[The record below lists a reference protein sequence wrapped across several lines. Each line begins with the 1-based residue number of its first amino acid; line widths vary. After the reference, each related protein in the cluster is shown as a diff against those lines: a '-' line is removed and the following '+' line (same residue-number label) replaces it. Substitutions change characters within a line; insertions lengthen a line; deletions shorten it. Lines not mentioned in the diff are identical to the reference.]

1 MRSAHAAFTMNL
13 VGETDFTL
21 LVLPSDAY
29 ASDDRISVTV
39 DGAPVAWRI
48 RPAAHDTRELVFTAP
63 AGALAVEVDTSVDA
77 LQRPIDEG
85 DAARY
90 LDDSRY
96 VEASALRGFVDERF
110 GRVSGFE
117 QIAAMRQW
125 IARGFTYS
133 PALSVIDDSAVSTL
147 EKRGGMCRDYTHVMI
162 AMADLNKADGAD
174 TTAVQRIRKSAQ
186 QRVGIVAVVI
196 DEGGKRGRQIGHG
209 ARPCGG
215 GNEKSNGA
223 CRRSAAVRNAVIAR
237 SARNDGRCISR
248 AVSSRSRRS
257 PCPDSGR
264 RRVRWPRAGGCRHRR

>member
-162 AMADLNKADGAD
+162 AMARAAGIPARYVGVYAPGLRPPDFHAVAEVHIDGDWWVVDATGLAPRGSLIRIATGAD
-174 TTAVQRIRKSAQ
+174 ALETAWATTTGNPVLLQSLSVQADDDARGPDAADDASKRIR
-186 QRVGIVAVVI
+186 
-196 DEGGKRGRQIGHG
+196 
-209 ARPCGG
+209 
-215 GNEKSNGA
+215 
-223 CRRSAAVRNAVIAR
+223 IA
-237 SARNDGRCISR
+237 
-248 AVSSRSRRS
+248 
-257 PCPDSGR
+257 
-264 RRVRWPRAGGCRHRR
+264 